1 MGVFARGNTSVLF
14 HSEMKQDKCKL
25 QEEIAA
31 HFDVSIQN
39 QSPSTTLKKWLRPLW
54 TVLHVPLCSLIN
66 QYHHILFVCTS
77 GPLLLIYSYF
87 QFLYIF
93 LKRFLGLKFDCFQL
107 LNFIPIKWSGMCWTS
122 VPYAITFQNRIG
134 PLCFGTKLWLS
145 TIFREQCLTR
155 SLAWIAE
162 HI

>member
-1 MGVFARGNTSVLF
+1 MQVAGRNCCTFRCLYPESVPKHGLREVVATFVNRSSRPSVL
-14 HSEMKQDKCKL
+14 SYQ
-25 QEEIAA
+25 
-31 HFDVSIQN
+31 SI
-39 QSPSTTLKKWLRPLW
+39 SYSICL
-54 TVLHVPLCSLIN
+54 
-66 QYHHILFVCTS
+66 YS

-93 LKRFLGLKFDCFQL
+93 LKRFRGLKFDCFQL
-107 LNFIPIKWSGMCWTS
+107 LNFIPIKCCGMRRAS
-122 VPYAITFQNRIG
+122 VPCAITLQNRIG
-134 PLCFGTKLWLS
+134 PLCFGTRLWLS